1 MAIKEDSEGTSNR
14 GMLPKCT
21 SKVILKRVPQPTI
34 RHSEINCA
42 ARFSRLPRRLISVG
56 RATQNAANQVKY
68 PNGYRVTK
76 QIVCTAVFGRQ

>member
-1 MAIKEDSEGTSNR
+1 MHLEGDSEKSSPADDSALGDQLCSALQQIAEKIDLR
-14 GMLPKCT
+14 
-21 SKVILKRVPQPTI
+21 
-34 RHSEINCA
+34 
-42 ARFSRLPRRLISVG
+42 G